1 MKTSLRSSFFA
12 LELALGV
19 FFLSLSCFL
28 ASGDFSFLPSG
39 GDREI
44 GTMTFFA
51 SFFWRCK
58 LDDLFVKDFGWLVS
72 TLDRTFLKA
81 DWLRGFWAWFGFG
94 LAQNWRSKQ
103 VNNERSLIRSRSFS
117 IPIDNFSTG
126 SDFGSSKFYV
136 SPTKISPVGRHPLL
150 SQWYRCRSGTCRPY
164 QLMKNSSIFG

>member
-19 FFLSLSCFL
+19 FFRSFSCFL
-28 ASGDFSFLPSG
+28 VLSGDFSFFPSG

-58 LDDLFVKDFGWLVS
+58 LDDLFVNDFGWLVS
-72 TLDRTFLKA
+72 TLDRTFRKA

-94 LAQNWRSKQ
+94 LAQNWRSKH

-117 IPIDNFSTG
+117 IPIDSFYKSSESVTHWDSVWRCGTYLTKRWLNKNTLSTKG
-126 SDFGSSKFYV
+126 ERV
-136 SPTKISPVGRHPLL
+136 VGPFVGLA
-150 SQWYRCRSGTCRPY
+150 
-164 QLMKNSSIFG
+164 